1 MAVQEKAIVLLS
13 GGLDSTVSLAWAV
26 REFSVVRAIFV
37 AYGQKALRAEAN
49 AAGEIARRYNV
60 EVLHV
65 ELPFF
70 AQICRS
76 YETVSAH
83 KCEGSSQLPPDTTD
97 ELLSVWVPNR
107 NMVFASIAAAFG
119 ESLGCEVVVTGFN
132 AEEGEQFPDNTQEF
146 VTRMNSALEL
156 STLSSVR
163 LVCPLIDL
171 DKVIF
176 GKKVSNRRRIK
187 NLVQINTSIP
197 GTITLIDRMRFF
209 HLYTGKNH
217 LKKEDKEIIRKI
229 IRLSWKRNPH
239 WHPRFGID
247 SKKIVRWQ

>member
-1 MAVQEKAIVLLS
+1 MAVHEKAIVLLS

-70 AQICRS
+70 AQICRR

-83 KCEGSSQLPPDTTD
+83 KCEGSSQLPPDTTE
-97 ELLSVWVPNR
+97 ELLSLWVPNR

-171 DKVIF
+171 DKVGILKM
-176 GKKVSNRRRIK
+176 GIALKAPLELIYSCYEGNEMMCGECMSCLRLKKAISELFASEGLTAEFKAQINRR
-187 NLVQINTSIP
+187 
-197 GTITLIDRMRFF
+197 F
-209 HLYTGKNH
+209 
-217 LKKEDKEIIRKI
+217 LK
-229 IRLSWKRNPH
+229 
-239 WHPRFGID
+239 
-247 SKKIVRWQ
+247 